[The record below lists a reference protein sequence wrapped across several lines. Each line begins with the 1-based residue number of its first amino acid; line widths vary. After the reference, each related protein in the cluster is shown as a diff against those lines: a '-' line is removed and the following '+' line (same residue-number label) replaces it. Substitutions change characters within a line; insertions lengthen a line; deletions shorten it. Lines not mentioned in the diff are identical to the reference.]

1 LYGLGLVL
9 TDKPPIVGLVGSL
22 VSIAVL
28 SRRLHDFD
36 RSGWWAFVAVI
47 ALPLAVALPIMWA
60 TDEQTAAIW
69 ASPILPLALIIVGI
83 PAGSIG
89 DNRYGSPPPFTVQRV
104 LTGR

>member
-1 LYGLGLVL
+1 
-9 TDKPPIVGLVGSL
+9 
-22 VSIAVL
+22 
-28 SRRLHDFD
+28 
-36 RSGWWAFVAVI
+36 
-47 ALPLAVALPIMWA
+47 MWA

-89 DNRYGSPPPFTVQRV
+89 DNRYGSSPPFTVQRV